1 MPSSSG
7 SSWIIRV
14 RMPSVTTS
22 IRVRADTLFSK
33 RIR

>member
-1 MPSSSG
+1 MLSSIG

-22 IRVRADTLFSK
+22 IRVSGPTLFSK
-33 RIR
+33 RMR